1 MNSYNDTSN
10 PMHGREKLTSNLIKN
25 HFNEDASLD
34 NLRDSMRNLISQSY
48 LLSPSPRSST
58 ASNNSL
64 TSKNYEISTVN
75 KDNNTC
81 GIS

>member
-10 PMHGREKLTSNLIKN
+10 PMHGREKLTSSLIKN

-34 NLRDSMRNLISQSY
+34 NLRDGMRNLISQSY

-58 ASNNSL
+58 AS
-64 TSKNYEISTVN
+64 KNYEISTVN